1 MPKPKQKRIIVLQS
15 SKHDSGSGSLRDA
28 IARSQ
33 DESTESE
40 GRDSLTGEGCS
51 NGNDSSESG
60 MGNDIL
66 IGGYSEIR
74 PLFEIITLPPRPPYS
89 RPSFTDTTD
98 GELFASGAS
107 SLEPALLLPSIQR
120 SREAVS
126 EFSGVSSVEATLLLP
141 ALQRIREHAHFSGAS
156 SVETTFTSML

>member
-33 DESTESE
+33 DESTEGE
-40 GRDSLTGEGCS
+40 GRDSLTGEGYS
-51 NGNDSSESG
+51 NGNNSSESR

-74 PLFEIITLPPRPPYS
+74 PLFEIITLPSGPPYPRPP
-89 RPSFTDTTD
+89 FTETTD
-98 GELFASGAS
+98 GELFSSGA
-107 SLEPALLLPSIQR
+107 
-120 SREAVS
+120 
-126 EFSGVSSVEATLLLP
+126 SSVEATLLLP
-141 ALQRIREHAHFSGAS
+141 ANQRIREHAHFSGAS
-156 SVETTFTSML
+156 LVEATFTSVPVNNTLRVIL